1 MIGYC
6 PLEEEPPVRHPQ
18 RVSRVKSPQRIMPGL
33 EECEC
38 NYLVMFFIV
47 GVLILAVTDSM
58 QK

>member
-6 PLEEEPPVRHPQ
+6 PLEEEPPVQHPK
-18 RVSRVKSPQRIMPGL
+18 RVVRMKPTQKVTPRL

>member
-6 PLEEEPPVRHPQ
+6 PLDEEPPVR
-18 RVSRVKSPQRIMPGL
+18 RVRRTGPVKSRPVQTPGP
-33 EECEC
+33 EASEC
-38 NYLVMFFIV
+38 NYVVMFFIV